1 MTGNLA
7 RFDAS
12 APDVCAAAASGETA
26 IAIDPAMVEL
36 KKSRRE
42 MGMIILF
49 TDLGKIESNEEL
61 YHALAI
67 GPTAP

>member
-7 RFDAS
+7 RFDSS
-12 APDVCAAAASGETA
+12 APDVCAATASGETA

-42 MGMIILF
+42 MGM
-49 TDLGKIESNEEL
+49 G
-61 YHALAI
+61 
-67 GPTAP
+67 GPLH